1 MHISWAKFKWLSS
14 HILLPIE
21 PAGNMAE
28 TRGMGG
34 RLAALASKVDS
45 KIYYLKDVLVEY
57 MDMKNVVAEIAEE
70 RERFQL
76 EQRGSWPS
84 HE

>member
-1 MHISWAKFKWLSS
+1 M
-14 HILLPIE
+14 PIE

-28 TRGMGG
+28 TRGVGG

-76 EQRGSWPS
+76 EQHGSWPS